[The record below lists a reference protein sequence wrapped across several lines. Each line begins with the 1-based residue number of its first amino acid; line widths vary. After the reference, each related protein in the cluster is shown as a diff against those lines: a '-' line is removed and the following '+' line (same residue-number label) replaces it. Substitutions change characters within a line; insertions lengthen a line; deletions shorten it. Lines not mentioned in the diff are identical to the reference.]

1 MLLQKLL
8 YISWEILAFVVTLK
22 QHISKSRLLLPL
34 FRIFW
39 SLLREALT
47 DRSVSICHR
56 KWITAPS
63 CVLKSCQ
70 TPIIPTIILL
80 WKLLQHTDTQTY
92 TYTPNF
98 LQRLSLV
105 SVFVQALLASSGQDR
120 STGLEAHLVSANS
133 RYIQE
138 QQEQQQVRDQLK
150 LNRCRAKKGK
160 QKPQMGETW
169 EEKRE
174 GTKGDIVLWQMI
186 TCKTRIHEKSHQNIL
201 FVCHV
206 IDDRKALIKG
216 SHRRSER

>member
-8 YISWEILAFVVTLK
+8 YISWEI
-22 QHISKSRLLLPL
+22 
-34 FRIFW
+34 
-39 SLLREALT
+39 LT

-80 WKLLQHTDTQTY
+80 WKLLQHTQTY

-105 SVFVQALLASSGQDR
+105 SVFVQALLTSSGQDR

-150 LNRCRAKKGK
+150 LNRCRAKKEESKSLRWGK
-160 QKPQMGETW
+160 HEKKW

-174 GTKGDIVLWQMI
+174 GTKGDIVVWQMI
-186 TCKTRIHEKSHQNIL
+186 TCKTRIHEKSHRNIL

>member
-39 SLLREALT
+39 SLLHEALT

-56 KWITAPS
+56 KWITASS

-80 WKLLQHTDTQTY
+80 WNLLQHTDTQTY

-105 SVFVQALLASSGQDR
+105 SVFVQALLTSSGQDR

-174 GTKGDIVLWQMI
+174 GTKGDIVVWQMI